1 MYPYPHGQQQ
11 QQPPLP
17 ARPDAGGRR
26 TSDHTGVSRPGGA
39 GAYPEPYVAFPAASG
54 PPSGPYQPPYPASSS
69 VASPYGS
76 PAGGQYGLPAGS
88 SAGYGAQPTNYSLPQ
103 TGSASSSHSSLL
115 YSNYPQSHNQ
125 QQPSRTSGP
134 STPSASAY
142 SSQHLPAIPPKGDHD
157 LRSTEELSR
166 LEAKLH
172 QERAERR
179 RLEERE
185 LERVTAMSALEDQLR
200 SLRVEHENSLV
211 DKSVEVESKLEHE
224 REEKRRLMNQL
235 GKKAQLESQLDYEL
249 KKSRDLQNNLEAEI
263 AKRTRIE
270 AEKKRMED
278 TLHFESRNKK
288 ELEAKVSALQEQIDT
303 LSSTD
308 AARRAEEEKQ
318 ALTRQI
324 QELEGVVR
332 EYENRKAEAAKA
344 IQLRTLENEGLKR
357 QLDETRA
364 AINQEKLQADRLRG
378 ELEAKVQE
386 VKGLID
392 RLNHDHYAQNE
403 NLNRLH
409 DLQTRYEP
417 LPPPIGDESVYLR
430 PPPTQPLPIPRGVDH
445 ELWKLFV
452 MVDPYQLQAINAVQL
467 RDIINHG
474 PWPPLE
480 YSTVRILHKIYDRA
494 GNRFKFDDFAS
505 LWDMI
510 SEWVKVFRANDHHT
524 DEAEFGHIERSD
536 LRKVLKSCGV
546 SSSETFL
553 TALLTQGYQTER
565 PLGWDDFMRCAARIK
580 LMQNCFIEVDKDHD
594 QYITLRYDQFLVM
607 VVDSST

>member
-1 MYPYPHGQQQ
+1 MFPHPHGHQQ

-26 TSDHTGVSRPGGA
+26 TSAQTQGG
-39 GAYPEPYVAFPAASG
+39 GGYPEPYVAFPAASG
-54 PPSGPYQPPYPASSS
+54 PPSGPYQPPYPAASSP
-69 VASPYGS
+69 ASAYGS
-76 PAGGQYGLPAGS
+76 PAGGQYGAPAGS
-88 SAGYGAQPTNYSLPQ
+88 AAPYGAQ
-103 TGSASSSHSSLL
+103 SAYPPHPSSTSSSHSSLL
-115 YSNYPQSHNQ
+115 YGNYPHSQS
-125 QQPSRTSGP
+125 QQPPIRTSGP
-134 STPSASAY
+134 PTPSASTY
-142 SSQHLPAIPPKGDHD
+142 GSHHQLPPVPAKGGSDLD
-157 LRSTEELSR
+157 LRNTEELSR
-166 LEAKLH
+166 LEAKLQ
-172 QERAERR
+172 QERTERR

-200 SLRVEHENSLV
+200 SLRFDHEHTVIE
-211 DKSVEVESKLEHE
+211 KSVEIESKLEHE
-224 REEKRRLMNQL
+224 REEKRRLMEQL

-249 KKSRDLQNNLEAEI
+249 QKSRDLQSRLEAEI
-263 AKRTRIE
+263 GIRTRAE
-270 AEKKRMED
+270 ADKKRMED
-278 TLHFESRNKK
+278 TLFYENRGKQ
-288 ELEAKVSALQEQIDT
+288 ELEAKVAALQQQVDA

-308 AARRAEEEKQ
+308 AARQAEQEKQ
-318 ALTRQI
+318 TLTSRI
-324 QELEGVVR
+324 QELEGVIR
-332 EYENRKAEAAKA
+332 EYEHRKGDAAKA
-344 IQLRTLENEGLKR
+344 MESRTSENASLQR
-357 QLDETRA
+357 QLDEARVVL
-364 AINQEKLQADRLRG
+364 NQEKIQADRLRG
-378 ELEAKVQE
+378 DLEAKVQE

-392 RLNHDHYAQNE
+392 RLNHDHYTQTE

-409 DLQTRYEP
+409 DLQMRYEP

-430 PPPTQPLPIPRGVDH
+430 PAPTQPLPIPRGVDH

-480 YSTVRILHKIYDRA
+480 YSTVRILHKIYDRV

-505 LWDMI
+505 LWDTI

-524 DEAEFGHIERSD
+524 DDAEFGHIERAD
-536 LRKVLKSCGV
+536 LRKVLKACGV

-553 TALLTQGYQTER
+553 TALLTQGHQTER

-580 LMQNCFIEVDKDHD
+580 LMQNCFVEVDKDHD

-607 VVDSST
+607 VVDSTM